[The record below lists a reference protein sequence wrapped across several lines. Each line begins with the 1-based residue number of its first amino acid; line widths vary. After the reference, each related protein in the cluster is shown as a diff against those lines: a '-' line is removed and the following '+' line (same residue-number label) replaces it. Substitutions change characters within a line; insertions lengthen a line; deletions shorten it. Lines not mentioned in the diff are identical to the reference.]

1 MTILQILRHAKRR
14 GPIAHMPHRTAHET
28 TYLDTDTHTH
38 RRQVRQ
44 HRIPSRG
51 QSAVGLVDRTI
62 GLPFRLRPHTV
73 EMEPAAPEAAPR
85 PLDPR
90 QSRQ

>member
-1 MTILQILRHAKRR
+1 MRQY
-14 GPIAHMPHRTAHET
+14 IA
-28 TYLDTDTHTH
+28 Y
-38 RRQVRQ
+38 QVVAS
-44 HRIPSRG
+44 P
-51 QSAVGLVDRTI
+51 QSAWYWTI

>member
-1 MTILQILRHAKRR
+1 MRKGADPSRTCHTARLTRDIL
-14 GPIAHMPHRTAHET
+14 
-28 TYLDTDTHTH
+28 YLYTDTHTQEAKCANIAY
-38 RRQVRQ
+38 QVVAS
-44 HRIPSRG
+44 P
-51 QSAVGLVDRTI
+51 QSAWYGTI

-85 PLDPR
+85 PSDPR